1 MLTSMLINY
10 EKLKFLRYASN
21 KIPVVKFTENSVN
34 LALLKTLLKLNSV
47 SWVIFHLRGWHDIS
61 GNYFL

>member
-10 EKLKFLRYASN
+10 EKLKFLYAN
-21 KIPVVKFTENSVN
+21 KKIPVVKFTENSVN
-34 LALLKTLLKLNSV
+34 LALLKTLLKLNLV
-47 SWVIFHLRGWHDIS
+47 SWVIFHLRGWNDIS